1 MEGQMNKLLIIAI
14 LFGLIG
20 CSTPVPVTIKFPDAP
35 EALLQPVP
43 KLKPLDENKREL
55 SDLLS
60 NVNKNYGTYYINREK
75 LIAWQ
80 EWYKSQK
87 QIFADVQ
94 K

>member
-1 MEGQMNKLLIIAI
+1 MNRLLIIVI

-20 CSTPVPVTIKFPDAP
+20 CSTIVPVTMKFPDAP

>member
-1 MEGQMNKLLIIAI
+1 MEENMNRLLIIVI

-20 CSTPVPVTIKFPDAP
+20 CSTIVPVTMKFPDAP

>member
-1 MEGQMNKLLIIAI
+1 MNKLLIIAI